1 MNIYDEAHARAR
13 AMEKSTELQRLVRA
27 KEGLGADS
35 ATAKMV
41 TRYLALQMEA
51 EYSRMLGK
59 NPDEKVLKEWNEL
72 QVLVQNNAAAKEYL
86 EAFARWQV
94 IAADVQKII
103 GDAMKPGM
111 PDVGTAEA
119 DGQ

>member
-1 MNIYDEAHARAR
+1 MNIYDEAHALAR
-13 AMEKSTELQRLVRA
+13 AMERSAEMQRLVRA

-35 ATAKMV
+35 ASAKMA

-59 NPDEKVLKEWNEL
+59 NPDEKVLQEWREL
-72 QVLVQNNAAAKEYL
+72 QVLVQNNAAVKEYL

-94 IAADVQKII
+94 IAGDVQKII
-103 GDAMKPGM
+103 GDVLKAGM
-111 PDVGTAEA
+111 PDIEA
-119 DGQ
+119 QETDGQ

>member
-1 MNIYDEAHARAR
+1 MNIYDEAHALAR
-13 AMEKSTELQRLVRA
+13 AMEKSEEMQRLLRA
-27 KEGLGADS
+27 KNALGTDS

-41 TRYLALQMEA
+41 TRYLTLQMET

-59 NPDEKVLKEWNEL
+59 TPDEKALNEWREL

-94 IAADVQKII
+94 IAADIQKII

-111 PDVGTAEA
+111 PDVGASEA
-119 DGQ
+119 DGR